1 MKFSTAFTAIFATA
15 AVAAPVVFANP
26 FLRRDDDRELKKG
39 CSAPEEDFCAS
50 ELITITDTLKCAGK
64 DKDCD
69 DDEGCVKVSC
79 KCKVDPNGVC
89 KDKNLTP
96 TEKADCEALAE
107 DDYDDCLAE
116 VVGFTEGPF
125 VFAGEAVTCKTC
137 AIDGESC
144 DSDHDC
150 CGEGSCNSSD
160 QCDNTGNEPNKIK
173 CKLDLSV

>member
-39 CSAPEEDFCAS
+39 CSAPEDEFCAS
-50 ELITITDTLKCAGK
+50 ELIPDTNTLKCAGK
-64 DKDCD
+64 DKGCN

-79 KCKVDPNGVC
+79 KCKVDPNGDC
-89 KDKNLTP
+89 NDESLTP
-96 TEKADCEALAE
+96 TEKAGCEAQAE
-107 DDYDDCLAE
+107 LDYDACLAA
-116 VVGFTEGPF
+116 VVVFTEGTYD
-125 VFAGEAVTCKTC
+125 FAGEAVTCKKC

-144 DSDHDC
+144 YSDHDC

-160 QCDNTGNEPNKIK
+160 ECTSTGNEPNKIK
-173 CKLDLSV
+173 CKLDL